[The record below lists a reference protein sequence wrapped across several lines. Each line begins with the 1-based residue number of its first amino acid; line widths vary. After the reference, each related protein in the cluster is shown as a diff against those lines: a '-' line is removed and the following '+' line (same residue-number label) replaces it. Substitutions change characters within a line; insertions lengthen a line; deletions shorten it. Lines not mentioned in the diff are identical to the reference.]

1 MFLFYY
7 FQYILLKCMVVQ
19 YSTYR
24 MIQYASTTI
33 DWYNQ
38 KYCTHRIADPC
49 RARSV
54 LAERLGVL
62 LVESCKNKLYACFIK
77 ELIISLIRANSYTEK
92 TVLGT
97 YIRNSQ

>member
-54 LAERLGVL
+54 LAERLDG
-62 LVESCKNKLYACFIK
+62 SCRDQLYA
-77 ELIISLIRANSYTEK
+77 
-92 TVLGT
+92 
-97 YIRNSQ
+97 